1 MAPAD
6 QPSAQRLPK
15 LQVAN
20 IWDQAYQLL
29 KERILARQ
37 FGANEKLL
45 IPELAE
51 QLGISRTPIRDALIR
66 LEMEGLVRTVS
77 KVGTFV
83 NPVQEDNVIDIM
95 ACRDMIDS
103 WTIDRL
109 AQLPQ
114 DRLRSVLAE
123 AAAIVGI
130 AEQAI
135 LRADD
140 DNKGQ
145 ANFDLDFH
153 LAFVGA
159 AGNRKNV
166 EMYRNLMHYRFL
178 NFGGA
183 LVTREMM
190 ARAVEQHRAI
200 LDTML
205 TGDGEAAKRVLRE
218 HLDYSSRNIRLAIEQ
233 NGGEI

>member
-109 AQLPQ
+109 ALLPQ

-123 AAAIVGI
+123 AAAIVEI

-200 LDTML
+200 LDSML
-205 TGDGEAAKRVLRE
+205 TGDSEATKRVLRE

>member
-1 MAPAD
+1 MTNGDKTAAP
-6 QPSAQRLPK
+6 LPR

-29 KERILARQ
+29 KDRIVTRQ

-51 QLGISRTPIRDALIR
+51 QLGISRTPIRDALNR

-83 NPVQEDNVIDIM
+83 NPVQEDNVLDIM
-95 ACRDMIDS
+95 DSREMIEC

-109 AQLPQ
+109 ESVAEGRRQESFAAIRSIL
-114 DRLRSVLAE
+114 DRAE
-123 AAAIVGI
+123 ASLPAPDYDVRVQSA
-130 AEQAI
+130 
-135 LRADD
+135 L
-140 DNKGQ
+140 
-145 ANFDLDFH
+145 DLEFH
-153 LAFVGA
+153 LAFVGIA
-159 AGNRKNV
+159 ANRKNV
-166 EMYRNLMHYRFL
+166 EIYRNLMHYRFVNL
-178 NFGGA
+178 GERF
-183 LVTREMM
+183 VSREMV
-190 ARAVEQHRAI
+190 ATAVAQHRRIAEAAEA
-200 LDTML
+200 
-205 TGDGEAAKRVLRE
+205 GDAAAAKRALRE

>member
-6 QPSAQRLPK
+6 QPPTQRLPK

-29 KERILARQ
+29 KERILSRH

-83 NPVQEDNVIDIM
+83 NPVQEDNVLDIM

-109 AQLPQ
+109 VRLPQ
-114 DRLRSVLAE
+114 DRLQAVLAE
-123 AAAIVGI
+123 AGAIVRM

-140 DNKGQ
+140 DAKGQ
-145 ANFDLDFH
+145 SNFDLDFH

-166 EMYRNLMHYRFL
+166 EIYRSLMHYRFL
-178 NFGGA
+178 NLGGMF
-183 LVTREMM
+183 VTNDMM

-200 LDTML
+200 LDTVL